1 MDVYYYNG
9 RFKCKLIMTDKKIQG
24 FQEMVKVHGSEYR
37 IHVRALYIYYLNASN
52 GFIVTYEYNYS
63 TVQKRQVTF
72 QQFYLSRV
80 AVLQCSDRVH
90 QSLRS
95 IAFNDCV
102 ANVKTFRFNSYSR
115 TFLLAS

>member
-1 MDVYYYNG
+1 MARSTTYMYA
-9 RFKCKLIMTDKKIQG
+9 
-24 FQEMVKVHGSEYR
+24 H
-37 IHVRALYIYYLNASN
+37 YIYYPNASN

-102 ANVKTFRFNSYSR
+102 ANVRTFRFNSYSR
-115 TFLLAS
+115 TLLLVS

>member
-1 MDVYYYNG
+1 MYA
-9 RFKCKLIMTDKKIQG
+9 
-24 FQEMVKVHGSEYR
+24 H
-37 IHVRALYIYYLNASN
+37 YIYYPNASN

-80 AVLQCSDRVH
+80 AVLQRSDRVH

-95 IAFNDCV
+95 IAFNDCNV
-102 ANVKTFRFNSYSR
+102 ANVRTFRFNSYSR
-115 TFLLAS
+115 TFLLVS